1 MVAAATASSH
11 HFKARSLP
19 TQVGVRGHQL
29 LIPRVNRLAFARRE
43 EDVDVGGAEPQYTVV
58 FPRGSAFELS
68 LARHLDTKTTRIRR

>member
-19 TQVGVRGHQL
+19 TQVGVREHQL
-29 LIPRVNRLAFARRE
+29 RIPRVNRLAFARRE

-68 LARHLDTKTTRIRR
+68 LARHLGTKTTRIRR